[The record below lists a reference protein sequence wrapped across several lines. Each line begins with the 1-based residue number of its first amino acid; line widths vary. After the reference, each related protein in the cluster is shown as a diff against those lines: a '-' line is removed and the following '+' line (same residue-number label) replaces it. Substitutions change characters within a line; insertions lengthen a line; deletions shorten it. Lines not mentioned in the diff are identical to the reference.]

1 MKPCYLLLSC
11 SPVTWNHVTYCFLA
25 ALWHETMLLLSCT
38 PVTNHLNSLKLWD
51 HVTCTYCFLTAQWQ
65 TILTVSNYETMLLT
79 AFLQPSDRPSY
90 QSQNMRPCYLLLSCS
105 PVTDLLTV
113 SNYETMLLTAFLQ
126 PCDMRPCYLLLS
138 CSPVTDHPNSL
149 KLWDHVTYCF
159 LAAPWQT
166 TIPLGE
172 SHQTV
177 NGLPFPPDPFTWTLN
192 LLLTLRHDLRIN
204 HVVWQ
209 DLFAGVGQL
218 SLAFSTDLYLT
229 WKSSEEKCFDKRDK
243 ISIRMKLYVYKINI
257 NFIVTKNFHLL
268 PTGPSELLIIWRKK
282 I

>member
-1 MKPCYLLLSC
+1 
-11 SPVTWNHVTYCFLA
+11 
-25 ALWHETMLLLSCT
+25 
-38 PVTNHLNSLKLWD
+38 
-51 HVTCTYCFLTAQWQ
+51 
-65 TILTVSNYETMLLT
+65 
-79 AFLQPSDRPSY
+79 
-90 QSQNMRPCYLLLSCS
+90 MRPCYLLLSCS
-105 PVTDLLTV
+105 PVTDHPNRSQTMRPCYFLLSCSPVTWDHVTYCFLEALWHETMLLTAFLQPCDMRPCYLLLSCSPV
-113 SNYETMLLTAFLQ
+113 TWDHVTYCFLAALWHEAMLLTAFLQ

-159 LAAPWQT
+159 LAALWQT

-192 LLLTLRHDLRIN
+192 LLLTLRHDLRID
-204 HVVWQ
+204 HVVRQ

-243 ISIRMKLYVYKINI
+243 ISIRMKLHIYAK
-257 NFIVTKNFHLL
+257 
-268 PTGPSELLIIWRKK
+268 
-282 I
+282 